1 MPPSHDVLLKQAVDL
16 AKANKRAE
24 ARELIL
30 KVLQQDESNARA
42 WTLLARIT
50 TDIDERRVALMN
62 VVNLEPFNAQAQE
75 ALAKL
80 EGQLAISRSLGEDP
94 TTPKRGG
101 GCMRRLIVALI
112 LLMAVTIVTIFV
124 YIQINNNENSSAFAT
139 DTAVWV
145 QRTQT
150 VQAIALL
157 DAATATAA
165 VQAIIDVTATYEAV
179 PTQTFTPRPT
189 LPPEN
194 TATPTITPTLTQ
206 TSVPRPEGLPG
217 QIIGWGGRAASNDG
231 YFPVIFI
238 SVNDGTIQQVSGSN
252 RGDQVSAVSTSRI
265 VYRRF
270 FPDIFANELSVVDPI
285 TTFSTLLGDEWAGTG
300 TVFTETAWPQFTP
313 DGRLLVFSAVDAQKN
328 RGIFVFDSQRAG
340 DKILRITPADGFN
353 YDMPTISPGGTT
365 VVAVR
370 SDGISTSQGVDLVK
384 FDLLT
389 GAREDWTTDGDATIE
404 KMPRWSPDGKLL
416 AYVTEDPETGN
427 GDIVLRTIE
436 GMITIIPV
444 TRTPDIDEINPVFS
458 PDTRYMAYA
467 SNFIEGYNIFIYDL
481 LTNGFSQLTFDDE
494 MYFPGAWV
502 E

>member
-150 VQAIALL
+150 VQAVALL
-157 DAATATAA
+157 DAATATAE

-458 PDTRYMAYA
+458 PD
-467 SNFIEGYNIFIYDL
+467 DL

>member
-1 MPPSHDVLLKQAVDL
+1 MSSSHDALLKQAVEL

-30 KVLQQDESNARA
+30 KVLRQDEGNVRA

-62 VVNLEPFNAQAQE
+62 IVNLEPFNVQAQE

-80 EGQLAISRSLGEDP
+80 EGQLAISRAIGEDP
-94 TTPKRGG
+94 TAQKHGR
-101 GCMRRLIVALI
+101 GCMRRFIVALI
-112 LLMAVTIVTIFV
+112 ALMAVAIVAIVIF
-124 YIQINNNENSSAFAT
+124 IQTRQVELTDELRELTQFAVQQTNTSA
-139 DTAVWV
+139 AV
-145 QRTQT
+145 
-150 VQAIALL
+150 AFL

-165 VQAIIDVTATYEAV
+165 AQAIIDITSTYVAI
-179 PTQTFTPRPT
+179 PTSTSTPRPT

-206 TSVPRPEGLPG
+206 TPVPRPEGLPG
-217 QIIGWGGRAASNDG
+217 QIIGWGGRAATNDG

-238 SVNDGTIQQVSGSN
+238 SVDDGTIRQVSGSN
-252 RGDQVSAVSTSRI
+252 RGDQVSAVSTTRI
-265 VYRRF
+265 VYRRY
-270 FPDIFANELSVVDPI
+270 FPDIFANELSAVDPV
-285 TTFSTLLGDEWAGTG
+285 TTFSTLLSNEWAGTS
-300 TVFTETAWPQFTP
+300 TVFSETAWPQFTP
-313 DGRLLVFSAVDAQKN
+313 DGRLLVFSALDAQDN
-328 RGIFVFDSQRAG
+328 RGIFVFDAQRPG

-353 YDMPTISPGGTT
+353 YDMPTISPGGTK

-370 SDGISTSQGVDLVK
+370 SDGVTTAQGTDLVT

-389 GAREDWTTDGDATIE
+389 GNREDWTTDGDATIE

-416 AYVTEDPETGN
+416 AYVTEDPATGN

-436 GMITIIPV
+436 GLITIIPV
-444 TRTPDIDEINPVFS
+444 TRTPDVDEIHPVFS
-458 PDTRYMAYA
+458 PDTRYVAYA
-467 SNFIEGYNIFIYDL
+467 SNFLEGYNIFIYDL

>member
-270 FPDIFANELSVVDPI
+270 FPDIFTNELSVVDPI

-444 TRTPDIDEINPVFS
+444 TRTPDVDEINPVFS

>member
-150 VQAIALL
+150 VQAVALL
-157 DAATATAA
+157 DAATATAE
-165 VQAIIDVTATYEAV
+165 VQAVLDITATYEAV

>member
-150 VQAIALL
+150 VQAVALL
-157 DAATATAA
+157 DAATATAE

-370 SDGISTSQGVDLVK
+370 SDGISTSQCVDLVK

>member
-444 TRTPDIDEINPVFS
+444 TRTPDVDEINPVFS

>member
-150 VQAIALL
+150 VQAVALL
-157 DAATATAA
+157 DAATATAE

-444 TRTPDIDEINPVFS
+444 TRTPDVDEINPVFS

>member
-150 VQAIALL
+150 VQAVALL
-157 DAATATAA
+157 DAATATAE

-265 VYRRF
+265 FYRRF

>member
-150 VQAIALL
+150 VQAVALL
-157 DAATATAA
+157 DAATATAE